1 MGFMDMFRPVNDPI
15 AGGVPGTAQ
24 VVSASTYSGTGSYQ
38 KCAMHLV
45 LNAPGITPTAVEFN
59 GIVHNAQW
67 PVVGSTLP
75 VSVDP
80 ANPTKFAIL
89 WAQVPSA
96 HEAARPAA
104 EGIASALRGDPDAL
118 ARLVG
123 GGLLGGG
130 AFGGGNVQVIG
141 DPTHITPEARE
152 KLKAFGIDIDSLVAG
167 AAQSGGTS
175 PFTFAPVAAA
185 AGDSVSQ
192 LERLAALK
200 DKGVLTEAE
209 FAKEKK
215 KILG

>member
-24 VVSASTYSGTGSYQ
+24 VVSASTYSGTGTYQ

-45 LNAPGITPTAVEFN
+45 INAPGIPPTAVEFN

-67 PVVGSTLP
+67 PAVGSTLP

-80 ANPTKFAIL
+80 VNPMKFAIL
-89 WAQVPSA
+89 WSQVPNA

-104 EGIASALRGDPDAL
+104 EGIAAALRGEPDAL

-130 AFGGGNVQVIG
+130 GFIQVIG

-175 PFTFAPVAAA
+175 PFTFASVAAA
-185 AGDSVSQ
+185 GGDSVSQ

-200 DKGVLTEAE
+200 EKGVLTEAE

>member
-24 VVSASTYSGTGSYQ
+24 VVSASTYSGTGTYQ

-45 LNAPGITPTAVEFN
+45 INAPGITPTAVEFN

-80 ANPTKFAIL
+80 ANPAKFAIL

-104 EGIASALRGDPDAL
+104 EGIAAALRGDPDAL
-118 ARLVG
+118 AGLVG
-123 GGLLGGG
+123 GGLL
-130 AFGGGNVQVIG
+130 GGGNVQVIG

-175 PFTFAPVAAA
+175 PFTFAPPAAA